1 MNRFFTYAINH
12 HQDISR
18 YFVVVLVSV
27 LIAFFF
33 PRTKSFKYD
42 YAVGKPWRYDNLEA
56 AFDFGIYKSD
66 DEIEKEKQKLKDE
79 YVPYYLSDD
88 EKKQQKIEQFIIDF
102 NKKFTRAEDLQKS
115 DSIKLIQSGISAL
128 EKIYFKGIIDIQE
141 AEAISSQ
148 VNLFE
153 SKNTARKKDLTDF
166 YSIKS
171 AAIQLSDFL
180 TNQPQPAIDF
190 LLPLL
195 EDALDY
201 NIVYDDTTNRKFLDE
216 MLGHVSLTRGKVQE
230 GEMIISKGAIV
241 TPETYKII
249 ESFKIEYESRI
260 AGQQKSLTVWFG
272 NFGIVLMILLV
283 FLFFLKFYSPKVYE
297 SNRRTLFIYFLITVM
312 VIIVSSFVK
321 SQLPILYAIPFCI
334 IPIIIRTFFGGTT
347 ALHSYLAL
355 MMLSSFILP
364 LGNGYIVLNIVAGMV
379 SIFYNVRA
387 NYWSQFFVSNGF
399 ILLVYIF
406 GYTVISISNEGNFSA
421 IQFENYGWLGLNI
434 LLTLLAYPFIPMFE
448 KLFGFVSEITLLE
461 LSDINKPLLKELSIK
476 APGTFQHSLQ
486 VANLAEAVAFE
497 TGANALLAKTGALYH
512 DIGKTANPAYFIE
525 NQTSDVN
532 PHDELTFE
540 ESARIIISHV
550 PYGID
555 MAKKNKLPDVI
566 IDFIRTHHGSS
577 RVEYFYR
584 SFLKNFPNEQV
595 DESQFSYP
603 GPLPYSKETAI
614 VMMADTVEAAA
625 RSLKNPTKEVLD
637 EMVEK
642 LINYKISQNQFI
654 NSNITFKEIN
664 VSKKVL
670 KKLLHSM
677 YHARVEYP
685 K

>member
-1 MNRFFTYAINH
+1 
-12 HQDISR
+12 
-18 YFVVVLVSV
+18 VVVLVSV
-27 LIAFFF
+27 IIAFFF
-33 PRTKSFKYD
+33 PRTKSFKYE
-42 YAVGKPWRYDNLEA
+42 YSVGKPWRYENLEA
-56 AFDFGIYKSD
+56 AFDFGIYKSEE
-66 DEIEKEKQKLKDE
+66 EISSEKEKLKEE
-79 YVPYYLSDD
+79 YVPYYINDIAI
-88 EKKQQKIEQFIIDF
+88 KQSRTEQFILDF
-102 NKKFTRAEDLQKS
+102 NKKYSRLDDTRNI
-115 DSIKLIQSGISAL
+115 DSVKLIEAGIL
-128 EKIYFKGIIDIQE
+128 ILDKIYFKGIIDAGE
-141 AEAISSQ
+141 AETISSRI
-148 VNLFE
+148 NLFE
-153 SKNTARKKDLTDF
+153 SENTARKAEISDF
-166 YSIKS
+166 YSLKD
-171 AAIQLSDFL
+171 AALHLNDL
-180 TNQPQPAIDF
+180 LNKQPQPSKDF

-201 NIVYDDTTNRKFLDE
+201 NIVYDDTTNRKFLTE
-216 MLGHVSLTRGKVQE
+216 MLEQVSLTRGKVQE
-230 GEMIISKGAIV
+230 GEMIISKGSIV
-241 TPETYKII
+241 TPEKLKMI
-249 ESFKIEYESRI
+249 ESYKIEYENRI
-260 AGQQKSLTVWFG
+260 SGQQKSLTVWAG
-272 NFGIVLMILLV
+272 NFGIVLMILFV
-283 FLFFLKFYSPKVYE
+283 FLFFLKYYSPKVYE

-321 SQLPILYAIPFCI
+321 TKLPILYAIPFCI

-347 ALHSYLAL
+347 ALHSHLAL
-355 MMLSSFILP
+355 MMLSSFIVP
-364 LGNGYIVLNIVAGMV
+364 LGNGFIVLNVVAGMV

-387 NYWSQFFVSNGF
+387 NYWSQFFVSNGSVL
-399 ILLVYIF
+399 IIYML
-406 GYTVISISNEGNFSA
+406 GYTVISLSNEGSLSA
-421 IQFENYGWLGLNI
+421 INIENFGWLGLNI

-448 KLFGFVSEITLLE
+448 KLFGFVSEITLIE

-476 APGTFQHSLQ
+476 APSTFQHSLQ
-486 VANLAEAVAFE
+486 VANLAEAIAFE

-512 DIGKTANPAYFIE
+512 DIGKTVNPTYFIE

-555 MAKKNKLPDVI
+555 LAKKNKLPDII

-584 SFLKNFPNEQV
+584 SFLKNFPDEQV

-603 GPLPYSKETAI
+603 GPLPYNKETAI

-625 RSLKNPTKEVLD
+625 RSLKNPTKEMLD

-664 VSKKVL
+664 ISKKVL